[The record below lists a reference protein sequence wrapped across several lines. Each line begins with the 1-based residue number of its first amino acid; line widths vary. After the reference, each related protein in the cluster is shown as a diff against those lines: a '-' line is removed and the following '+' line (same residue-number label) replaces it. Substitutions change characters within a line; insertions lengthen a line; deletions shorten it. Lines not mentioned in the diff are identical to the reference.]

1 MASVRSAG
9 RSVRASRSRHG
20 SRPTASRGCRVH
32 ARRTPSAI
40 CGSPSTCRRAG
51 SRVVICRAMGWR
63 GCLAAASVA
72 AAFCMQA
79 ADAAAA
85 DVPVGLD
92 AGAVR
97 VEVRADPFQLS
108 LVDTADGD
116 RLATLPGAAP
126 ASPDDPRARYGS
138 PGFAMDRRQPG
149 VNNPYLGYYVAA
161 EANTLW
167 FHATKLASS
176 KQDASEL
183 HLVADTND
191 PVGNQLAIDVRRVA
205 DGALSIEATVV
216 GPLAGMAT
224 TSGAAFE
231 AAGGERY
238 LGFGSRSNA
247 VDQTGNHVFSWAE
260 EGPFSGGDYDA
271 EMHRLVPDFTLPTG
285 PTTSNFPI
293 PWLVSTRGFG
303 VLIDQPQ

>member
-138 PGFAMDRRQPG
+138 LGYAMDRRQPV
-149 VNNPYLGYYVAA
+149 VNNAYLGYYAA
-161 EANTLW
+161 AQADTLW
-167 FHATKLASS
+167 FHATKLASATGEA
-176 KQDASEL
+176 DAL
-183 HLVADTND
+183 KLLLDTND
-191 PVGNQLAIDVRRVA
+191 PVGNQ
-205 DGALSIEATVV
+205 IEVHIAKV
-216 GPLAGMAT
+216 
-224 TSGAAFE
+224 
-231 AAGGERY
+231 
-238 LGFGSRSNA
+238 
-247 VDQTGNHVFSWAE
+247 
-260 EGPFSGGDYDA
+260 
-271 EMHRLVPDFTLPTG
+271 
-285 PTTSNFPI
+285 
-293 PWLVSTRGFG
+293 
-303 VLIDQPQ
+303 